1 MNRTMIQEIWDSNT
15 IEEIH
20 RPEKNIFRWT
30 KGSGSEF
37 LLERYVAL
45 DLETTGLSPDWDD
58 IIEIGLIKVEG
69 GRVVD
74 SLHSLVRPEK
84 KLPLKIK
91 ELTGIDEEMLAGAP
105 RFEQLEESV
114 LSFVEGENILGHC
127 IGFDMGFLER
137 ALGKPL
143 PNSRYDTL
151 ELARTL
157 MPTASSHSLPDLCAR
172 LGFAASFH
180 RAMDDARA
188 VIFLYD
194 KLAEYLRQLD
204 GNVLAYLPAFL
215 ERAGS
220 PWSEVISG
228 LSGVSRGLNVFE
240 QHFSPGGEEGREF
253 YRRSGVKGYVDP
265 EEVRNILSGAGMLAG
280 GMPSFETRH
289 GQIQMSVEVA
299 RTFNEERFLL
309 VEAGTGTGKS
319 LAYLVPALLWA
330 AGGGPRVVIAT
341 KTINLQDQLWYRD
354 IPMVKEC
361 LGIDVKTALAKGRS
375 NYLCMRKWAASLS
388 EGRWTGPEAL
398 FLARILVWAN
408 ETSSGDKIEVNLGF
422 QEEEMWINICADSYS
437 CMGSGCRYYP
447 GRCFVARAKREA
459 ESSGVIVTN
468 HALLFSDIKTGNM
481 VLPAFGP
488 LVIDEAHHLEDAA
501 TEQLGKHVSRGDM
514 RRWLNRSGRLV
525 SKSWET
531 APPSDQDIWMNC
543 LVGVREETGRL
554 RSTADQFFAAAG
566 SFVLRGKGSAEGDH
580 HSYRI
585 RSEDISGDGSGLPW
599 GELSN
604 LIFRTRTVLEGL
616 RKITEL
622 LSGWAAEDE
631 SWSEKAKDYVQA
643 VSLGEEMLD
652 CLEFVYGYSD
662 QSFVYWISV
671 SGQGEWRHV
680 SLNASP
686 VRVGELLYDR
696 LFSCAGPVVMTSATL
711 TTNGSFDFFAER
723 VGIDRVA
730 AIKVAKSTIESP
742 FEYEKQ
748 ALLCLVNSLPLQ
760 GPEAGR
766 KYLLETGA
774 ALEELVMELGGRTL
788 VLFTS
793 HRVLREV
800 YGYLKSSLEEK
811 GISVLGHNID
821 GNRSR
826 LVEDFIRLKK
836 SVLMGTASFWEGI
849 DIPGESLSSVIMV
862 KLPFPSPS
870 APVIEARIEDL
881 NALGRSSFGDY
892 YLPMAVIRFKQGF
905 GRLIRTERDRGVVV
919 VLDRRLAEKG
929 YGRKFLGSLPL
940 KSHFRG
946 DLSAVRNKISE
957 WLAGVAGNL
966 NQ

>member
-1 MNRTMIQEIWDSNT
+1 M
-15 IEEIH
+15 
-20 RPEKNIFRWT
+20 
-30 KGSGSEF
+30 
-37 LLERYVAL
+37 ERYVAL
-45 DLETTGLSPDWDD
+45 DLETTGLNPEWDA
-58 IIEIGLIKVEG
+58 IIEIGVIKVENG
-69 GRVVD
+69 QVVD

-84 KLPLKIK
+84 KIPLRIK
-91 ELTGIDEEMLAGAP
+91 KLTGIDEEMLAGAP
-105 RFEQLEESV
+105 RFAQLEEAV
-114 LSFVEGENILGHC
+114 LSFIEGENILGHC
-127 IGFDMGFLER
+127 IGFDMGFMESS
-137 ALGKPL
+137 LGKVL
-143 PNSRYDTL
+143 PNRRYDTL

-157 MPTASSHSLPDLCAR
+157 IPSASSHSLPDLCSR
-172 LGFAASFH
+172 LGFDTSFH
-180 RAMDDARA
+180 RAMEDARA
-188 VIFLYD
+188 VIFLYEH
-194 KLAEYLRQLD
+194 LAESLRRLD
-204 GNVLAYLPAFL
+204 GNVLTYLSALF
-215 ERAGS
+215 EKAGS
-220 PWSEVISG
+220 QWGGVVSG
-228 LSGVSRGLNVFE
+228 FGGIGGGLQLFD
-240 QHFSPGGEEGREF
+240 QYFTPGSEEGREF
-253 YRRSGVKGYVDP
+253 YRRSAVRGYVDP
-265 EEVRNILSGAGMLAG
+265 EEVRGILSGDGVLAK
-280 GMPSFETRH
+280 GMPSYESRH
-289 GQIQMSVEVA
+289 GQVEMAVEVA
-299 RTFNEERFLL
+299 RTFNEDRFLL
-309 VEAGTGTGKS
+309 AEAGTGTGKS
-319 LAYLVPALLWA
+319 LAYLVPALIWA

-375 NYLCMRKWAASLS
+375 NYLCLRKWAASLA

-398 FLARILVWAN
+398 FYARILVWAN
-408 ETSSGDKIEVNLGF
+408 ETLSGDKIEINLSF
-422 QEEEMWINICADSYS
+422 QEEEMWINICADSDS

-459 ESSGVIVTN
+459 EASGVIVTN

-514 RRWLNRSGRLV
+514 RRWLNSSGRLV
-525 SKSWET
+525 AKSWET

-543 LVGVREETGRL
+543 LVSLREEISRL
-554 RSTADQFFAAAG
+554 RTTAEEFFAAAG
-566 SFVLRGKGSAEGDH
+566 SFVLRERSSAGGEH
-580 HSYRI
+580 HSHRI
-585 RSEDISGDGSGLPW
+585 KSGEISGDGYGLPW

-616 RKITEL
+616 RKITGL
-622 LSGWAAEDE
+622 LSGWAVENE
-631 SWSEKAKDYVQA
+631 SWSEKAKDYIQA
-643 VSLGEEMLD
+643 VSSGEEMLD

-696 LFSCAGPVVMTSATL
+696 LYSCAGPVVMTSATL
-711 TTNGSFDFFAER
+711 TTNGSFDYFAER

-730 AIKVAKSTIESP
+730 AVKVAKSTIESP
-742 FEYEKQ
+742 FEYERQ

-760 GPEAGR
+760 GQEAGR

-774 ALEELVMELGGRTL
+774 ALEELVMELGGKTL

-800 YGYLKSSLEEK
+800 YGTIKPSLEEK

-826 LVEDFIRLKK
+826 LVEEFVRLEN

-862 KLPFPSPS
+862 KLPFPSPA
-870 APVIEARIEDL
+870 APVIEARMEDL
-881 NALGRSSFGDY
+881 ETSGRSSFNDY

-905 GRLIRTERDRGVVV
+905 GRLIRTEQDRGVVV
-919 VLDRRLAEKG
+919 VLDRRVAEKG
-929 YGRKFLGSLPL
+929 YGRHFLGSLPL

-946 DLSAVRNKISE
+946 DLPAVRNKIAE
-957 WLAGVAGNL
+957 WLK
-966 NQ
+966 

>member
-1 MNRTMIQEIWDSNT
+1 MD
-15 IEEIH
+15 
-20 RPEKNIFRWT
+20 
-30 KGSGSEF
+30 
-37 LLERYVAL
+37 RYIAL
-45 DLETTGLSPDWDD
+45 DLETTGLSSEWDE
-58 IIEIGLIKVEG
+58 IIEIGIIKVEG
-69 GRVVD
+69 GQVVD

-84 KLPLKIK
+84 KMPLRIK
-91 ELTGIDEEMLAGAP
+91 KLTGIDEEMLAGAP
-105 RFEQLEESV
+105 RFAQLEEAV
-114 LSFVEGENILGHC
+114 LSFLEGENVLGHC
-127 IGFDMGFLER
+127 IEFDMGFLESLLGR
-137 ALGKPL
+137 AL
-143 PNSRYDTL
+143 PNRRYDTL

-157 MPTASSHSLPDLCAR
+157 MPTAASHSLPDLCAR
-172 LGFAASFH
+172 LGYTASFH
-180 RAMDDARA
+180 RAMEDARA
-188 VIFLYD
+188 VIFLYEH
-194 KLAEYLRQLD
+194 LAEYLRRLD
-204 GNVLAYLPAFL
+204 GNVLAYLSSLF
-215 ERAGS
+215 EKAGS
-220 PWSEVISG
+220 QWGGVVSG
-228 LSGVSRGLNVFE
+228 FGGIDRGLKLFD
-240 QHFSPGGEEGREF
+240 QHFTPGSEEGRESF
-253 YRRSGVKGYVDP
+253 RRSAVRGYVDP
-265 EEVRNILSGAGMLAG
+265 EEVRNVLSGNGILAV
-280 GMPSFETRH
+280 GMPSYESRH
-289 GQIQMSVEVA
+289 GQVEMAVEVA
-299 RTFNEERFLL
+299 RAFNEDRFLL

-341 KTINLQDQLWYRD
+341 KTINLQDQLWYKD
-354 IPMVKEC
+354 IPLVKDC

-398 FLARILVWAN
+398 FYARILVWAN
-408 ETSSGDKIEVNLGF
+408 ETSSGDKIEVNLSF
-422 QEEEMWINICADSYS
+422 QEEEMWINICADSDS
-437 CMGSGCRYYP
+437 CMGFGCRYYP

-459 ESSGVIVTN
+459 EASGVIVTN

-488 LVIDEAHHLEDAA
+488 LVLDEAHHLEDAA
-501 TEQLGKHVSRGDM
+501 TEQLGKHVSRVDM
-514 RRWLNRSGRLV
+514 RRWLNSSGRLV
-525 SKSWET
+525 AKSWET

-543 LVGVREETGRL
+543 LVALRDEISSL
-554 RSTADQFFAAAG
+554 RSTADVFFAAAG
-566 SFVLRGKGSAEGDH
+566 SFVLRGRSSAEGEH
-580 HSYRI
+580 HSRI
-585 RSEDISGDGSGLPW
+585 KSEDITGDGYGLPW

-616 RKITEL
+616 RKLTNL
-622 LSGWAAEDE
+622 LSGWAVENE
-631 SWSEKAKDYVQA
+631 SWSEKAKDYKQA

-680 SLNASP
+680 SLHASP

-696 LFSCAGPVVMTSATL
+696 LYSCAGPVVMTSATL

-730 AIKVAKSTIESP
+730 AVKVAKSTIESP

-760 GPEAGR
+760 GPEASR

-800 YGYLKSSLEEK
+800 YGTIKPSLEEK

-826 LVEDFIRLKK
+826 LVEEFIRLEK

-862 KLPFPSPS
+862 KLPFPSPA
-870 APVIEARIEDL
+870 APVIEARMEDL
-881 NALGRSSFGDY
+881 ETSGRSSFSDY

-929 YGRKFLGSLPL
+929 YGRQFLVSLPL

-946 DLSAVRNKISE
+946 DLPAVRNKISE
-957 WLAGVAGNL
+957 WLEKESGKHNI
-966 NQ
+966 